1 MNYKTAFGI
10 IICLLFISLV
20 VIFCVVL
27 IKLYIQKIKEYNL
40 KNFDFQKTL
49 NKTIIETQEQVF
61 ENISQD
67 LHDDIGQQLT
77 FVNFQL
83 EKIKLDNES
92 PDEDLDKLS
101 HSIAQIAKSIRDL
114 SHSMNN
120 QLIVQYDLQKAMY
133 TEVERIRKYKNMQ
146 VNFDYFATK
155 QTLSDTEKIFVFRIF
170 QEAIANCLKYA
181 KATILDVRLAYMPY
195 FKMEIIDNGV
205 GFDVENITKIQ
216 SLGWINIRKRAEMI
230 GFEVDLVSKI
240 NHGTHL
246 TLTYKPQDNE

>member
-1 MNYKTAFGI
+1 MNFKTAFGI

-27 IKLYIQKIKEYNL
+27 IKLYIQKTKEYNL

-120 QLIVQYDLQKAMY
+120 QLIVQYD
-133 TEVERIRKYKNMQ
+133 
-146 VNFDYFATK
+146 
-155 QTLSDTEKIFVFRIF
+155 
-170 QEAIANCLKYA
+170 
-181 KATILDVRLAYMPY
+181 
-195 FKMEIIDNGV
+195 
-205 GFDVENITKIQ
+205 
-216 SLGWINIRKRAEMI
+216 
-230 GFEVDLVSKI
+230 
-240 NHGTHL
+240 
-246 TLTYKPQDNE
+246 